1 MVFSDNDDGDAEIE
15 KWRRV
20 PCNYLYILEE
30 VLMGGKKRRAS
41 SKILQK
47 KKKRKRENLCQERL
61 LQDPLSFE
69 ISNFKYNLPVLF

>member
-1 MVFSDNDDGDAEIE
+1 MVFSDNDDGDGEIE

-47 KKKRKRENLCQERL
+47 KKKKKKGKS
-61 LQDPLSFE
+61 LSRTALAGPTKF
-69 ISNFKYNLPVLF
+69 